1 MFKVYYRLSNQQA
14 GIDKKK
20 IKNANKKKCLENCIS
35 VFGRENITV
44 IGDNL
49 NHEHIEWLRDL
60 DIRFL
65 EVSNGNGSAT
75 FRNALDMAIEENE
88 DNDIV
93 YLLEDDFL
101 HKEGSKKL
109 LTEALNE
116 LNCYATLY
124 DHPDKYL
131 NRDRG
136 GNQFIEQGGEVTRV
150 IKTETIHWKITN
162 STVMSFA
169 ARVSR
174 LKLDKELLEKHSRN
188 RITDS
193 FSLFTEL
200 SQTKGIPVLSSIPG
214 FSTHCETAWLSP
226 FTNWEEI

>member
-14 GIDKKK
+14 GMPKNKLPNADKQT
-20 IKNANKKKCLENCIS
+20 CLQNCIDE
-35 VFGRENITV
+35 FGYDNVTV

-49 NHEHIEWLRDL
+49 DDQHVEMLGGMKVKYK
-60 DIRFL
+60 

-101 HKEGSKKL
+101 HKEGSKEL

-131 NRDRG
+131 NKDLG
-136 GNQFIEQGGEVTRV
+136 GNPFIEQGGEVTRV

-169 ARVSR
+169 AKVSR

-226 FTNWEEI
+226 FTNWEEK